1 MKSTTVFNNNTYRL
15 YIPFRKYIEFENI
28 LKKQNI
34 DYSIDF
40 EMPNSLTDFARFYFD
55 KRDEKLVNQLLIE
68 NEIDATD
75 DFFVP
80 ADYKKEQKTFHLYLK
95 FAGILFLF
103 LFIYYLIH
111 NFVINNN

>member
-1 MKSTTVFNNNTYRL
+1 M
-15 YIPFRKYIEFENI
+15 I

-34 DYSIDF
+34 DYTIDF

-95 FAGILFLF
+95 FAGILLLF
-103 LFIYYLIH
+103 LFISKDIFASTIFP
-111 NFVINNN
+111 NFLAMADVSIE

>member
-1 MKSTTVFNNNTYRL
+1 MKNTTVFNNNTFRL
-15 YIPFRKYIEFENI
+15 YIPFRKYIDFENI

-80 ADYKKEQKTFHLYLK
+80 ADYKKEQKIFHLYLK
-95 FAGILFLF
+95 FAGILLLF
-103 LFIYYLIH
+103 VFIYYLIH